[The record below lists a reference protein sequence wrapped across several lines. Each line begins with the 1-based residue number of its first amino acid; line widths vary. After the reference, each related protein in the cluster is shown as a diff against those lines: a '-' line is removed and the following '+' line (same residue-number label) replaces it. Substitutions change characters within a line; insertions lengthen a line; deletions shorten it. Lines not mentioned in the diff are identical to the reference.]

1 MRNAGIFTFF
11 FTFLCDLN
19 FLHENHCHHNYNE
32 NKPSTFGKEEKT
44 DLHFLNERKVE
55 GLAYIRRASTLPG
68 TQRTETSPNSGP
80 YLGEG
85 RLQHVTEDA
94 ELFEVPS
101 LVSQIFDD

>member
-1 MRNAGIFTFF
+1 MRTTVITI
-11 FTFLCDLN
+11 TMTIRHVHL
-19 FLHENHCHHNYNE
+19 
-32 NKPSTFGKEEKT
+32 GKKKRQPY
-44 DLHFLNERKVE
+44 FLNEREVE

-68 TQRTETSPNSGP
+68 TQRTKTSPNPGP

-94 ELFEVPS
+94 ELFEVPC

>member
-1 MRNAGIFTFF
+1 MRTTVTTITMRIRRVHLGKKKRQPYFF
-11 FTFLCDLN
+11 
-19 FLHENHCHHNYNE
+19 
-32 NKPSTFGKEEKT
+32 
-44 DLHFLNERKVE
+44 NEREVE

-68 TQRTETSPNSGP
+68 TQRTKTSPNPGP

-94 ELFEVPS
+94 ELFEVPC